1 MTDISVVTREEIAR
15 IAEPAAR
22 DWALNPH
29 GPEPQ
34 CPYPIG
40 SDAAAAWRATF
51 QRFLLLYSSTCG
63 EQEASA

>member
-1 MTDISVVTREEIAR
+1 MSEPVVTREEIAR

-40 SDAAAAWRATF
+40 SDAAAAWKATL
-51 QRFLLLYSSTCG
+51 QRFLVLYSAMTG
-63 EQEASA
+63 EETSA